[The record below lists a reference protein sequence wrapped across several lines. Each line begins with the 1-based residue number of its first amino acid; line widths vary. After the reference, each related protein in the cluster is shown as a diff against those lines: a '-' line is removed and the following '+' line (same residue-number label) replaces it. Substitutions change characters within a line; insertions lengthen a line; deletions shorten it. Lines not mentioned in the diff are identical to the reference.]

1 VNPLTMHLASGES
14 LFSGAGLLLLALLV
28 SLWCRTRWT
37 RLLRNLVAWSALVLI
52 LGSSTPHPTLVDV
65 LFAGLFVGWL
75 AAEEIERIRRR
86 FAPARAR
93 ILLACVVIL
102 VAAVEFPHLQT
113 PELPPATGMRLYVLG
128 DSISAGIGDG
138 YPPWPEVLAAKVRVP
153 VTNLAMAGATVGEAV
168 AWARRVAEHDAVVLV
183 EIGGND
189 LLNGTSSEEF
199 ERHLRALLAA
209 LNHPER
215 LVVMLELPL
224 VPFFAGYGRAQRR
237 LAEEHGV
244 FLVPKRIFAGVL
256 ATPGATADG
265 LHLSAAGTRLMAERL
280 LPILA
285 PALGQ

>member
-1 VNPLTMHLASGES
+1 MHLASGES
-14 LFSGAGLLLLALLV
+14 LYSGAGLLLLALSV
-28 SLWCRTRWT
+28 SPWCRTRWV
-37 RLLRNLVAWSALVLI
+37 RLLWNLAAWSALVLI

-75 AAEEIERIRRR
+75 AAEEIEKIRRR

-93 ILLACVVIL
+93 LILACAIIL
-102 VAAVEFPHLQT
+102 VAVVECPHLQA

-128 DSISAGIGDG
+128 DSISAGIGDR
-138 YPPWPEVLAAKVRVP
+138 YPPWPEVLAARARVP
-153 VTNLAMAGATVGEAV
+153 LTNLSMAGATVGEAV
-168 AWARRVAEHDAVVLV
+168 GWARRVTDAESVVLV

-189 LLNGTSSEEF
+189 LLNGTSAEEF

-209 LNHPER
+209 LDHPER

-237 LAEEHGV
+237 LAVEHGV

-256 ATPGATADG
+256 AAPGATADG
-265 LHLSAAGTRLMAERL
+265 LHLSESGTRLMAERL

-285 PALGQ
+285 PALGR